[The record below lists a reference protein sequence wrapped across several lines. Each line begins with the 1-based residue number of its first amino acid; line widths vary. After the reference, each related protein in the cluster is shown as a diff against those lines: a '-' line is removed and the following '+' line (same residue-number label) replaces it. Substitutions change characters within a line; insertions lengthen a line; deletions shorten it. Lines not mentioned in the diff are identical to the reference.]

1 MERRDIPGW
10 NNNTRRNKE
19 SQRSSTVKEKIGTRW
34 INPGATVRATRNTNR
49 RKCSFFLTADT
60 NTILQSQFIFT
71 QITNLTGFAQKTMSR
86 QRQPC
91 TSPIERLLSMV
102 YVLEALHT
110 RAE

>member
-49 RKCSFFLTADT
+49 RKMQFFLD
-60 NTILQSQFIFT
+60 S
-71 QITNLTGFAQKTMSR
+71 
-86 QRQPC
+86 
-91 TSPIERLLSMV
+91 
-102 YVLEALHT
+102 
-110 RAE
+110 